1 MLRHVSDAP
10 KVDVVNLFMAGDVMT
25 GRGVDQILPRPSAP
39 QLDESYVKDARF
51 YVELA
56 EKTSGPIPRAVEP
69 AYIWGDALA
78 ELDRLGTDARVINL
92 ETSVTRSDGRWPDKG
107 IHYRMHPANVDCLAA
122 AQIDVYA
129 LANNHVLDYG
139 HAGLHETLETLTN
152 AGLKT
157 AGAGRSAAEAWR
169 PAIVDLSRGRRV
181 LVWSLGDG
189 TSGIPA
195 AWAATDERAGVAF
208 LKDLSAATAGV
219 VVDFVRR
226 WKRPGDVIVTSIHWG
241 DNWGYAVPRA
251 FRRFAHTLVDGGV
264 DIVHG
269 HSSHHPRPVEVYRG
283 RLVLYGCG
291 DFINDYEGIGGY
303 EEFRGDLAVMYVAA
317 VEARSGRL
325 VQLAMIPLRMR
336 TMRLNRTSRQD
347 AEWLRD
353 RLNDVSR
360 PFGSHI
366 ELGADGSLLLSPS
379 VPV

>member
-1 MLRHVSDAP
+1 VRVPRSD
-10 KVDVVNLFMAGDVMT
+10 DVVNLFMAGDVMT
-25 GRGVDQILPRPSAP
+25 GRGVDQILPRPSTP

-56 EKTSGPIPRAVEP
+56 EKTSGHIPRAVEP
-69 AYIWGDALA
+69 AYIWGDALT
-78 ELDRLGTDARVINL
+78 ELDRLGTDARVVNL

-122 AQIDVYA
+122 AQIDVCA

-139 HAGLHETLETLTN
+139 HAGLRETLETLTN

-169 PAIVDLSRGRRV
+169 PAIVDLPRGRRV
-181 LVWSLGDG
+181 LVWSLGNG

-226 WKRPGDVIVTSIHWG
+226 WKRPGDVIVMSIHWG
-241 DNWGYAVPRA
+241 NNWGYAVPRA

-269 HSSHHPRPVEVYRG
+269 HSSHHPRPVEVYRS

-317 VEARSGRL
+317 VESGSGRL
-325 VQLAMIPLRMR
+325 VQLAMTPLRMR

-366 ELGADGSLLLSPS
+366 ELGADGSLLLGPLL
-379 VPV
+379 PV